1 MAKNLLKQIMVK
13 DTKKNVK
20 NSKEDESFVEGL
32 VDAINSGY
40 LAKTKPK
47 FTKKSNFSAS
57 NLTYGSGECPR
68 YWHLAFEGQIFYDN
82 ADAFGV
88 ANRTQGSLGHERI
101 QEAIAS
107 SGLLAEDMEFDP
119 LPRKYYK
126 QTHPAMEF
134 RVKTDDPPFD
144 GYGDVMLDYKGE
156 RLVGEIKTMPNDG
169 FQYKKI
175 SRRPKMGHLMQLLM
189 YMKVLKIRKGVM
201 IYENKN
207 NHELLTLPVV
217 VNEHY
222 RNWVE
227 QAFEWMR
234 VVYKNWQDQNLPEIP
249 YRSNSKICKVCPI
262 QKACAEAGTGTI
274 KIKPLVL
281 LKDEEDSLM

>member
-13 DTKKNVK
+13 DTKSKISNT
-20 NSKEDESFVEGL
+20 KEDESFVEGL

-119 LPRKYYK
+119 LPRKYNK

-144 GYGDVMLDYKGE
+144 GYGDVMLNYKNE
-156 RLVGEIKTMPNDG
+156 KLIGEIKTMPNDG

-234 VVYKNWQDQNLPEIP
+234 LVYKNWQDQNLPEIP

-262 QKACAEAGTGTI
+262 QKACAEAGPGTM

-281 LKDEEDSLM
+281 LKDEEV